1 MRGLH
6 RQEAV
11 SGADT
16 PTTDFPMTDT
26 STTPPGND
34 TARPDHDDL
43 IRYQRIYLAGLS
55 HAELNLCWERAYAH
69 AMLLEQE
76 PDRIHDDHG
85 GLSGRQLGEGA
96 RQLARHYA
104 LLLAEKPA
112 RSAEVL
118 KLKISVYQT
127 LTFDMDEIRRTHTAE
142 MIETA
147 MHYDAAALG
156 ITLEKLPSVPAP
168 GGSSH

>member
-1 MRGLH
+1 
-6 RQEAV
+6 
-11 SGADT
+11 
-16 PTTDFPMTDT
+16 MTDN

-142 MIETA
+142 MIEAA